1 VAPKTL
7 FLSRNGVLM
16 NSQGARP
23 SAPTRHRP
31 KELTAAT
38 IPGNRLLDKKCH
50 GGYPGVVPQ
59 NRPPGVLQISTR
71 IKELTARVTDKAIER
86 AAVTKEWVLRELLD
100 NAELAKADGSW
111 AARNRS
117 LELVGKEIG
126 MFGDV
131 QPPPPPQR
139 LEDLPTSILEQLLA
153 QSEQSDDEPP
163 VQ

>member
-1 VAPKTL
+1 MERVSERVA
-7 FLSRNGVLM
+7 
-16 NSQGARP
+16 
-23 SAPTRHRP
+23 
-31 KELTAAT
+31 
-38 IPGNRLLDKKCH
+38 I
-50 GGYPGVVPQ
+50 
-59 NRPPGVLQISTR
+59 
-71 IKELTARVTDKAIER
+71 
-86 AAVTKEWVLRELLD
+86 TKEWVLRELLD

-139 LEDLPTSILEQLLA
+139 LEDLPTAILEQILRESA
-153 QSEQSDDEPP
+153 EAEEKEPTDV